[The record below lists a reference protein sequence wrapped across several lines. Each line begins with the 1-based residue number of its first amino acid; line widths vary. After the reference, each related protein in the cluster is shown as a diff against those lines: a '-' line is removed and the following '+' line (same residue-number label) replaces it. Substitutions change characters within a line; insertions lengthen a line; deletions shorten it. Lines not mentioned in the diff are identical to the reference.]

1 MRPSRTCTGT
11 APCPRQFS
19 CHHRWSITSP
29 AQHTPMDALVPPDVT
44 AELTQI
50 LSNLVLGDNEIRSK
64 YATSSSPT
72 QYLTTHLF
80 QRRGSRRRAPG
91 SQTRC
96 LSSRPDS
103 VCHKSRHRR
112 SGRSAMSLTFS
123 IFLHVFYR
131 HPNNPRVLC
140 IDAFILSRP
149 PSTPP
154 LPCFTRSQRHKT
166 FIFFPVDPL

>member
-1 MRPSRTCTGT
+1 MIPSSSGRVMNTMVATLVSRPPEPLRQLPPVRGPLLLQHN
-11 APCPRQFS
+11 APP
-19 CHHRWSITSP
+19 
-29 AQHTPMDALVPPDVT
+29 PMDALVPPDVT

-72 QYLTTHLF
+72 EYLTTHFF
-80 QRRGSRRRAPG
+80 QRRGRRRRAPG

-96 LSSRPDS
+96 ISSRSDS

-131 HPNNPRVLC
+131 HPNNPRVLY
-140 IDAFILSRP
+140 I
-149 PSTPP
+149 
-154 LPCFTRSQRHKT
+154 
-166 FIFFPVDPL
+166 